1 MVAWVC
7 GLFVICFW
15 VSGGARIY
23 REILFALGQS
33 AGVNAN
39 ANDGEAERGARV
51 AGMMLSSR
59 APICPVFK
67 HHGILSY

>member
-1 MVAWVC
+1 MLAC
-7 GLFVICFW
+7 GLWLLV
-15 VSGGARIY
+15 ARIY
-23 REILFALGQS
+23 REIFFAIGQS

-51 AGMMLSSR
+51 AGMMSSSR

-67 HHGILSY
+67 VMDDELPRALADG